1 MGCVEDSMGRVG
13 NLKRCVGN
21 LMGCAEKSMGREGI
35 LMSGA
40 RKLRAAPPKTSHPP
54 AASLPFRNAGVS
66 PALLTFSQGGSP
78 LLQQG
83 ELDFSPAK
91 KRCLLRKGFSAGI
104 FCTRVLRTAL
114 TLITLATTITIS
126 ASAQSLP
133 ETVEAINK
141 ARVTTR
147 ILFITAHPDD
157 EWASLLT
164 YLSRGLNADVALL
177 TITRGQ
183 GGQNAIGPEQGAEL
197 GVIRTEELL
206 AADKHYGVRQYFT
219 RAMDTGYVKT
229 PEQAQK
235 IWGGVAL
242 EDMVRVI
249 RTFRPQV
256 VINGWAGVHG
266 GHGHHQESGIL
277 TPQAIAAAADPKMF
291 PEQIAESL
299 PAWKVTLDLRPAR
312 DPNVTGAVPL
322 PINDVSP
329 LWGKSY
335 VDMGMEGHAQHRSQG
350 TPSFFGNPFF
360 RRPVSLV
367 RENEKGD
374 PAGTFDAKLLA
385 EPLGSLAEGFA
396 SNREMLASALNQA
409 SAHLEAARGA
419 ALALHRTDAAKGL
432 ADAAREIEKLR
443 EQVSKQ
449 NDNGSPQLLWEL
461 DRVKEK
467 IDLAL
472 NEDIALPMIVEAD
485 RHELVAGE
493 EFSVDV
499 SFLGKP
505 AVPVKYTIDA
515 SSLLLPKGWNVTVDN
530 GASDKSGGD
539 KGDGDKNYKFKVEIP
554 TRATPPSSPGDVI
567 LPYPP
572 PLVRIAPRIEIDG
585 YSFAV
590 PRTVDSMKATTT
602 GIDTYPLELVP
613 AVTLTPDPQQIM
625 VPAERASRTLTL
637 LTRVRYHGTKPAK
650 VSVGLHAPKGWQ
662 LQPIAPLDFSGAGD
676 QLIRFSVTP
685 SANVAAGAYPLHPF
699 AQLDGQKF
707 TASLEPIPSLSTRD
721 WSEPADV
728 TVHVLNLAVPAH
740 LRIGY
745 VAASNDPIPDTLRQ
759 IGIQVDVLDEV
770 ALAFEDLSRYDAI
783 VVGIRAYDLRP
794 DLMRSNRRL
803 LDYVQQGGSLVVQYQ
818 RDPQWVS
825 AMPSTATMPGQTSR
839 VTDANS
845 PVRFLAPDNPLVDSP
860 NKITL
865 ADFEGW
871 DQERGLYFLGT
882 FDSHYQPVLGL
893 TDPGE
898 PETNGSLVYA
908 RYGKGVYIY
917 TGLSFFRELPAGVP
931 GAYRL
936 FVNLLSQT
944 QHSQGHD

>member
-1 MGCVEDSMGRVG
+1 MGCGWKLFHTP
-13 NLKRCVGN
+13 NLCRSELQLRHNCSP
-21 LMGCAEKSMGREGI
+21 L
-35 LMSGA
+35 SGA
-40 RKLRAAPPKTSHPP
+40 SAPEAPSPCPKSRGRIT
-54 AASLPFRNAGVS
+54 
-66 PALLTFSQGGSP
+66 
-78 LLQQG
+78 
-83 ELDFSPAK
+83 K
-91 KRCLLRKGFSAGI
+91 
-104 FCTRVLRTAL
+104 
-114 TLITLATTITIS
+114 TLAAAIS
-126 ASAQSLP
+126 AIILAPAISVSTSAQSLP

-141 ARVTTR
+141 ARITTR
-147 ILFITAHPDD
+147 ILFVTAHPDD

-206 AADKHYGVRQYFT
+206 AADKHYGVRQFFT

-229 PEQAQK
+229 PEQARK
-235 IWGGVAL
+235 IWGDVAL

-256 VINGWAGVHG
+256 VINGWGGVHS

-277 TPQAIAAAADPKMF
+277 TPQAVAAAADPKMF
-291 PEQIAESL
+291 PEQIAEGLS
-299 PAWKVTLDLRPAR
+299 AWKVTLEVRPAR
-312 DPNVTGAVPL
+312 DNNVAGAVPL

-367 RENEKGD
+367 RENQKGD

-385 EPLGSLAEGFA
+385 EPLGSLAGTFP
-396 SNREMLASALNQA
+396 SYREMLAPSLNQT
-409 SAHLEAARGA
+409 SAHLEAARTA
-419 ALALHRTDAAKGL
+419 ALALRRS
-432 ADAAREIEKLR
+432 DAARDLAEAAKEIAKLR
-443 EQVSKQ
+443 DQVS
-449 NDNGSPQLLWEL
+449 NDKGEIAAQLLWEL
-461 DRVKEK
+461 DRVREK

-472 NEDIALPMIVEAD
+472 NDDIALPMIVEAD
-485 RHELVAGE
+485 RHELSVE
-493 EFSVDV
+493 ESFSVDV

-505 AVPVKYTIDA
+505 AVPVKCTVDA
-515 SSLLLPKGWNVTVDN
+515 SSLLAPKGWNVEV
-530 GASDKSGGD
+530 D
-539 KGDGDKNYKFKVEIP
+539 KGDGDKSEGDKSYKFKVEIP
-554 TRATPPSSPGDVI
+554 AGAEPPSSPGDVI

-572 PLVRIAPRIEIDG
+572 PLVRIAPKIEIDG
-585 YSFAV
+585 YSFAFAQ
-590 PRTVDSMKATTT
+590 TVESMKATTT

-613 AVTLTPDPQQIM
+613 DVTLTPDPQQIM
-625 VPAERASRTLTL
+625 VPAERASQPVTL
-637 LTRVRYHGTKPAK
+637 LTRVRYHGTQPAR
-650 VSVGLHAPKGWQ
+650 VLVGLDAPAGWQ
-662 LQPIAPLDFSGAGD
+662 VQPDASRLFVAPSDGAIPVSFSSAGD

-685 SANVAAGAYPLHPF
+685 SPKTAPGAYPLHPY
-699 AQLDGQKF
+699 AQIGRISGVEKF
-707 TASLEPIPSLSTRD
+707 TTSLEPIPSLPTRD

-728 TVHVLNLAVPAH
+728 TVHVLNLAVPPH
-740 LRIGY
+740 LRVGY
-745 VAASNDPIPDTLRQ
+745 IAASNDPIPDTLRQ
-759 IGIQVDVLDEV
+759 IGIQVDMLDEV
-770 ALAFEDLSRYDAI
+770 ALAFEDLSRYDAL

-794 DLMRSNRRL
+794 DLMRSNPRL

-825 AMPSTATMPGQTSR
+825 AMPYPATMPGQTSR

-845 PVRFLAPDNPLVDSP
+845 PVHFLAPDNPLLKSP

-944 QHSQGHD
+944 QHAQAHD